1 MDSWNAAGYVVWPT
15 ARGTASTAGPYH
27 RPRQTMA
34 ARLIRRYVRG
44 MHARWA
50 RRDAGEG

>member
-1 MDSWNAAGYVVWPT
+1 MNAAGYVVWPT

-34 ARLIRRYVRG
+34 ARLIRRYVRERTQY
-44 MHARWA
+44 ATCR
-50 RRDAGEG
+50 